1 MRGLDDGHDFA
12 KVPRMARRSFNGSY
26 QSRSF
31 ATTELTPAI
40 VERATIYGADEH
52 KVGKL
57 DHIHGTGVGSTAAID
72 VGGFLNIGAKLP
84 PSR

>member
-1 MRGLDDGHDFA
+1 
-12 KVPRMARRSFNGSY
+12 MARRPSNGSY

-52 KVGKL
+52 EVAKL
-57 DHIHGTGVGSTAAID
+57 NHIHGTGVGSMANID
-72 VGGFLNIGAKLP
+72 VSGFLNIGAKPP